1 MRISEV
7 EIVGRK
13 KPIFSDDIVDHL
25 EKFKELIKSSKFL
38 VIGGAGS
45 IGSSVVKELFKH
57 DPMQL
62 HVVDLSENNL
72 VELVRDLRS
81 SIGYTT
87 GEFKTFA
94 IDCGSIEF
102 QHLFRENNGYDYV
115 LNLSALKHVRS
126 ESNKY
131 TLMRMMKVNVLN
143 AITIH
148 ELCSDY
154 EVKKYFCVS
163 SDKAANPANLMGA
176 SKSLMEKALFNS
188 NSDVAVSMAR
198 FANVAFSDGSLL
210 HGFRK
215 RYEKRQPITAPIDIT
230 RYFMT
235 EAEAGQL
242 CLFSCLFGNHGEIF
256 FPRDDEEIRLIGF
269 ASIAENFLI
278 NHGFSVK
285 SFSSEQEA
293 RDNASTCIDDGMWP
307 CYFFKTDTTGEKP
320 YEEFYTGNE
329 TLDYSRYSD
338 IGVIVPNYENKTDI
352 QKNIKDDFTRLSNN
366 IHWEKSDIVDLV
378 EYYISSFKHHEKNK
392 YLDEKM

>member
-1 MRISEV
+1 MNLSEI

-13 KPIFSDDIVDHL
+13 QKIFTSDVAEHS
-25 EKFKELIKSSKFL
+25 ELFDATIKSSKFL

-45 IGSSVVKELFKH
+45 IGSAVVTELFRYNPK
-57 DPMQL
+57 QL

-72 VELVRDLRS
+72 VELVRNLRS
-81 SIGYTT
+81 SFGYTT

-102 QHLFRENNGYDYV
+102 QHLFRENKGYDYV

-131 TLMRMMKVNVLN
+131 TLMRMMKVNIVN
-143 AITIH
+143 AITVH
-148 ELCSDY
+148 DLCSSY
-154 EVKKYFCVS
+154 KVKKYFCVS

-176 SKSLMEKALFNS
+176 SKSLMEKVLFNS
-188 NSDVAVSMAR
+188 NGDVSVSMAR

-215 RYEKRQPITAPIDIT
+215 RYEKSQPITAPIDIK

-235 EAEAGQL
+235 ETEAGQL

-256 FPRDDEEIRLIGF
+256 FPREDEEIRLIGF
-269 ASIAENFLI
+269 ARIAENFLSDR
-278 NHGFSVK
+278 GFSVK
-285 SFSSEQEA
+285 EFSSEQEA
-293 RDNASTCIDDGMWP
+293 RDNAKLCIKEGSWP
-307 CYFFKTDTTGEKP
+307 CYFFKSDTTGEKP
-320 YEEFYTGNE
+320 FEEFYTDNE
-329 TLDYSRYSD
+329 ALDYLRFSD
-338 IGVIVPNYENKTDI
+338 IGIITTNAVKTSDI
-352 QKNIKDDFTRLSNN
+352 QTRFMNDFLELYNN
-366 IHWEKSDIVDLV
+366 LEWEKSDIIELV
-378 EYYISSFKHHEKNK
+378 QNYLPSFIHYEKNR

>member
-1 MRISEV
+1 MKLSEI

-13 KPIFSDDIVDHL
+13 QKIFSRDIAEHS
-25 EKFKELIKSSKFL
+25 ELFEATITSNKFL
-38 VIGGAGS
+38 VIGGAGT
-45 IGSSVVKELFKH
+45 IGSAVVKELFKH
-57 DPMQL
+57 NPMKL

-81 SIGYTT
+81 SVGYTT

-102 QHLFRENNGYDYV
+102 QHLFKENRGYDYV

-131 TLMRMMKVNVLN
+131 TLMRMMKVNILN
-143 AITIH
+143 AITVH
-148 ELCSDY
+148 ELCSSY
-154 EVKKYFCVS
+154 KVKKYFCVS

-176 SKSLMEKALFNS
+176 SKSLMEKVLFNS
-188 NSDVAVSMAR
+188 DSDVPVSMAR

-215 RYEKRQPITAPIDIT
+215 RYEKSQPITAPIDIK

-235 EAEAGQL
+235 ETEAGQL

-256 FPRDDEEIRLIGF
+256 FPREDEEIRLIGF
-269 ASIAENFLI
+269 ARIAENFLMDR
-278 NHGFSVK
+278 GFSVK
-285 SFSSEQEA
+285 AFSSEQEA
-293 RDNASTCIDDGMWP
+293 RDSAKLCIEEGTWP
-307 CYFFKTDTTGEKP
+307 CYFFKSDTTGEKP
-320 YEEFYTGNE
+320 FEEFYTNNE
-329 TLDYSRYSD
+329 TLDYYRFSD
-338 IGVIVPNYENKTDI
+338 IGVIASNAVKKSDI
-352 QKNIKDDFTRLSNN
+352 QKRFRDDFLGLYNN
-366 IHWEKSDIVDLV
+366 LEWEKSDIVELV
-378 EYYISSFKHHEKNK
+378 EYYLPSFMHYEKNK